1 MKPFPN
7 HKLLC
12 ILFSLHPFEDCFEAL
27 CGMKTL
33 NLDSVFP
40 NSFKVYLR
48 QHFQGLW
55 VKSNRRP
62 GFCFQLYNV

>member
-33 NLDSVFP
+33 NLDSVFRIH
-40 NSFKVYLR
+40 LR
-48 QHFQGLW
+48 YTKGQHFQGLW
-55 VKSNRRP
+55 VKSRRRP
-62 GFCFQLYNV
+62 GFCFQLFNV